1 MREKT
6 KLLLHNYSLQT
17 LKTNKQTLFSCTFVQ
32 AEMWLRRG
40 GKSFD
45 RGPIFRVAIFTGSP
59 ELYDAGNF
67 GTVPT
72 AKQAIWLLL
81 IICHTRFGLME
92 RLWGIFI
99 VCSLLLSGKF
109 CHRSMVLQ
117 CIHASSYQLAMLLKN
132 FHIA

>member
-1 MREKT
+1 
-6 KLLLHNYSLQT
+6 
-17 LKTNKQTLFSCTFVQ
+17 
-32 AEMWLRRG
+32 MWLRRG
-40 GKSFD
+40 GKSCD
-45 RGPIFRVAIFTGSP
+45 RGPIFRVSIFTGSP
-59 ELYDAGNF
+59 EFYDADIG

-109 CHRSMVLQ
+109 CHRSMVV
-117 CIHASSYQLAMLLKN
+117 CSAFMHRHTMQLAMFLKN